1 MQECGSCENDMS
13 RKQVLSVF
21 LPQVKEGIAKIVEGV
36 NFGTRG
42 VRLLVSD
49 VGSAGRLFWRAA
61 TGMVMPCQ
69 ALTNG

>member
-1 MQECGSCENDMS
+1 M
-13 RKQVLSVF
+13 
-21 LPQVKEGIAKIVEGV
+21 QVKEGIAKIVEGV

-61 TGMVMPCQ
+61 TGEIMLC
-69 ALTNG
+69 

>member
-1 MQECGSCENDMS
+1 MFLYSVS
-13 RKQVLSVF
+13 LSQF
-21 LPQVKEGIAKIVEGV
+21 LTVTPVCLACLQVKEGIAKIVEGV

-61 TGMVMPCQ
+61 TGILHGAVS
-69 ALTNG
+69 GVD